1 MNLYK
6 SNKQKFQLVNKRGST
21 QFKFNLMASPKE
33 SHWSILDGDQK
44 IEEEESFSY
53 AMHVVGDIHYAVHG
67 LKAIELGVFDI
78 LAKARPRAKL
88 SPSQIVAQ
96 MPTKNPN
103 AAIPHSQAAGQ
114 RLCAWLRCGCG
125 WWELWVFSDALQSY
139 SYV

>member
-1 MNLYK
+1 MVIK
-6 SNKQKFQLVNKRGST
+6 
-21 QFKFNLMASPKE
+21 
-33 SHWSILDGDQK
+33 K
-44 IEEEESFSY
+44 IEEEESFSH
-53 AMHVVGDIHYAVHG
+53 AMHAAGDIHCVAHG
-67 LKAIELGVFDI
+67 LKAIELAVFDI
-78 LAKARPRAKL
+78 LAKARPGAKL

-125 WWELWVFSDALQSY
+125 CWELWVFSDALQSY